1 MKMSQQEALNILGI
15 DTLTITQEVVV
26 RAYRQAAKI
35 YHPDRNPAGLE
46 MMKLVNLAYETLKDF
61 EGTVSDSAFTDYGE
75 KLNTALNSII
85 DLGLTVEI
93 CGCWIWV
100 SGDTRTHRTVL
111 KQAGF
116 LWASKKQAWYFRPA
130 NQKKRR
136 CGAAWSMEKIR
147 ANYGSNPAQVEPKT
161 SNRQQAVLS
170 HA

>member
-1 MKMSQQEALNILGI
+1 MKLSQQDALNILGI
-15 DTLTITQEVVV
+15 NTSTVTQAAVVQ
-26 RAYRQAAKI
+26 AYRQAAKT

-61 EGTVSDSAFTDYGE
+61 EGTVSESAFGDYGE
-75 KLNTALNSII
+75 KLNTALNAII
-85 DLGLTVEI
+85 NLGLHVEI

-100 SGDTRTHRTVL
+100 SGDTRSHKEAL

-116 LWASKKQAWYFRPA
+116 LWALKKKAWYFRPA

-136 CGAAWSMEKIR
+136 YRVAWSMEQIR
-147 ANYGSNPAQVEPKT
+147 TTYGSDSAKAVYQI
-161 SNRQQAVLS
+161 SNRQALS